1 MSDILTFVYWYLWI
15 LRSRNATVIYFQ
27 FWLYESWISPLIL
40 KAFEKKFDSVWLHG
54 LLLFG
59 LQPITEAVVLLL
71 QTGDNK
77 RQSKRQKS
85 YFLKGYDLTL
95 HNFTDLFKSPR
106 RDSICFCLLRQWVL
120 NVPTS
125 SCCSFSQS
133 VNSECCW
140 GGTCWPPL
148 CSWSF
153 SWSRRLSAS
162 LDFKKAWWTWEKLWG
177 AVHHPSTH
185 SIYLPID
192 PFIRLQRVFADIFPR
207 LFCSRGSQSTH
218 WRRAEGPGTIPQRT
232 VFHLEKRRKSYHHVW
247 LQNTIH

>member
-1 MSDILTFVYWYLWI
+1 MDPQVKKWY
-15 LRSRNATVIYFQ
+15 VIYFQ
-27 FWLYESWISPLIL
+27 FWLCESRISPLIL
-40 KAFEKKFDSVWLHG
+40 EVFEKKSDSAWLHG
-54 LLLFG
+54 LFLFG

-71 QTGDNK
+71 QTRDNK

-95 HNFTDLFKSPR
+95 HNITDLFRSLR
-106 RDSICFCLLRQWVL
+106 SDSICFCLLWQWVL

-177 AVHHPSTH
+177 AVHHPSTR
-185 SIYLPID
+185 SIYL
-192 PFIRLQRVFADIFPR
+192 
-207 LFCSRGSQSTH
+207 STH
-218 WRRAEGPGTIPQRT
+218 RPVHQLTASLCRYIPTSVLLSGFSKHSLTDSWRSWNHPSKDCLPSG
-232 VFHLEKRRKSYHHVW
+232 EKEKILPSCVITKHINR
-247 LQNTIH
+247 I